1 MENENIEITKEIAI
15 IGIMS
20 VTQETNK
27 LNACLQ
33 LARWYIYCEKLN
45 LTICFLYKF
54 LCLLKHKIKIERL
67 ICQGNNQMSQFRTL
81 WQSIENYLD

>member
-1 MENENIEITKEIAI
+1 MENENIQITKEVAI

-45 LTICFLYKF
+45 QTSCFLYKF
-54 LCLLKHKIKIERL
+54 LCLLKYKIKIERL
-67 ICQGNNQMSQFRTL
+67 ICQGNNQMSQFRIL
-81 WQSIENYLD
+81 WQGIEDHLD